1 LTTAASSLIQRRVP
15 GPRGN
20 IFYGITRELRRDP
33 LGLYMQSTI
42 EFGDLVRFQALPTIH
57 WYLATHP
64 SDVEHVLYGNQQNY
78 IKGDFFTQR
87 VGVLVGKGLL
97 TSEGDFWRRQRRL
110 SQPAFHRQYLAGLG
124 ATMVSATEDM
134 AERWHI
140 RAKGGQPFDI
150 ALEMM
155 RLTLRIASLTLFST
169 DISSETETVGPALRT
184 AFEHVGFLLVH
195 PFALSLNL
203 PTARNLRF
211 RQAKRVLDRVVYKI
225 IDQRRRSGK
234 DAGDLL
240 SMLLLARDEE
250 TGGGMNDEQLRDEVL
265 TLFIAGHET
274 TAVALSWTFY
284 LLALNPDADHKLRA
298 ELDRVLCGRSPS
310 VDDLP
315 NLRYTR
321 MVLEESMRLY
331 PPAWALPRQAI
342 EDDVLGGYHIP
353 AGSMVDISQYV
364 THRRPDL
371 WEDPEKFDPERFTPE
386 QSANRPRFAYYP
398 FGGGARTC
406 IGNNFAMMEAQLILA
421 TIAQRFRFQLV
432 REHPI
437 VPDPTF
443 VLKPRYGV
451 MMKIESTH

>member
-1 LTTAASSLIQRRVP
+1 MPEI
-15 GPRGN
+15 
-20 IFYGITRELRRDP
+20 RRDP
-33 LGLYMQSTI
+33 LGLYMRSTM
-42 EFGDLVRFQALPTIH
+42 EFGDVVRFQAFPTIH

-64 SDVEHVLYGNQQNY
+64 ADIEHVLYGNQQNY
-78 IKGDFFTQR
+78 LKGDFFNQR

-110 SQPAFHRQYLAGLG
+110 SQPAFHRQRLAGLA

-134 AERWHI
+134 AEHWHI
-140 RAKGGQPFDI
+140 HAKSGQPFDI
-150 ALEMM
+150 AVEMM
-155 RLTLRIASLTLFST
+155 RLTLRIASLTLFSA
-169 DISSETETVGPALRT
+169 DISSETETVGAALRT

-195 PFALSLNL
+195 PFTLSLNL

-211 RQAKRVLDRVVYKI
+211 KQAKRVLDRVVYKI

-240 SMLLLARDEE
+240 SMLLLAQDEE
-250 TGGGMNDEQLRDEVL
+250 TGTGMNDEQLRDEVL

-274 TAVALSWTFY
+274 TAVSLSWTFY
-284 LLALNPDADHKLRA
+284 LLAQNPDACSKLRA
-298 ELDRVLCGRSPS
+298 ELDQVLCGRTPS
-310 VDDLP
+310 VDDLH
-315 NLRYTR
+315 NLRYTK

-342 EDDVLGGYHIP
+342 EEDVLGGYYIP
-353 AGSMVDISQYV
+353 AGSVVDVSQYV

-371 WEDPEKFDPERFTPE
+371 WEDPEKFDPERFAPE
-386 QSANRPRFAYYP
+386 RAVNRPRFAYFP

-421 TIAQRFRFQLV
+421 IIFQRFRLQLV
-432 REHPI
+432 LDHPV

-451 MMKIESTH
+451 LMKVEETGNRF